1 MSLPEGL
8 SSFKSL
14 NIDVCLFFLVM
25 VLQISIRYNI
35 VFSQSREINFLASD
49 ELNSNEQRLRKRS
62 YRDIIHRGE
71 RLLNLLTTGGSGGG
85 RLSGAA
91 K

>member
-1 MSLPEGL
+1 MRFRFFISFLDKLFFFSLVEVLSIDRIEFMSLPEGL

-49 ELNSNEQRLRKRS
+49 ELNSNEQRL
-62 YRDIIHRGE
+62 
-71 RLLNLLTTGGSGGG
+71 
-85 RLSGAA
+85 
-91 K
+91 